1 MHHTTIG
8 NEPIEQKCECEDIYS
23 IPFLDVSCSLEE
35 GQIVTD
41 LHKKETDRN
50 QYLLPSSCHPKQTFK
65 AIPFTLALRIVRV
78 CSKGE
83 DKD

>member
-1 MHHTTIG
+1 MKYTMHHTTIG
-8 NEPIEQKCECEDIYS
+8 NEPIEQKCECEEIYS

-50 QYLLPSSCHPKQTFK
+50 QY
-65 AIPFTLALRIVRV
+65 
-78 CSKGE
+78 
-83 DKD
+83 